1 MKAITSFSSAR
12 AFILLVVSLSSICLP
27 HLSFASSSHLK
38 SSSSR
43 SKNLR
48 IQRPSSHKLPQSQSQ
63 PQMQSSPVDRIRKS
77 RLSDT
82 SDARFSSRRVNAVI
96 STTSTSEDANNVDH
110 WEKIGVDINGTEAGS
125 QFGDSVAISKNGDVV
140 AVGGRFHG
148 SGTSANSG
156 TVRIF
161 RRSSHGNE
169 NSSRNDN
176 KWSTVGNPIDGDE
189 TRDYSG
195 KSISLSDDGSI
206 VAIGSPRHDAQG
218 KVRLYEY
225 SATND
230 RPKWERIKMS
240 ETSESSDNMPRI
252 GCFVTLS
259 GDGKTL
265 SFSGDKNDSNMKL
278 VRTIRKDANNSWM
291 EDTHNITI
299 PGNASSTS
307 SAEEDCP
314 RISLSTDGSLLV
326 VGDNG
331 NDNSNTLKKG
341 RVHVYERKELQG
353 AVGWQPIDQT
363 IEGEKGEMLG
373 TSVSLSGDGL
383 TLAAGGKDIVQI
395 YRLAADDNMWKIFST
410 ITYATTSL
418 GSKENHSEE
427 NQKSNGTFGRSVSL
441 SGDGTRIAV
450 GDPKKVGMGA
460 GAVHTFQ
467 LSEDGWSQLGSPIH
481 GRTINGRFGFSVAL
495 SHDGESLIAGG
506 PHRHRL
512 QGTGYASVYDLYIE
526 PSTSPSI
533 MATINPSSSPGAS
546 LSSRPSQNAT
556 TGPSPA
562 PSKDIGNLVIKP
574 PLPPTSP
581 PNESNK
587 TVTVVVKAS
596 AGTIGG
602 LTLSLFL
609 LFVFNK
615 RRRRQRN
622 AHEYSPTKSR
632 DLDLTSFPVTLP
644 DSSSVVDTYKSSQ
657 SKTFDTFLS
666 HNWGK
671 DSHGRDNHERV
682 MALSKALEQREISSW
697 IDEEQMVGNIDDAI
711 AKGIENSKTAIIFI
725 TGDYIAKVAGDGIH
739 GSNDNCKKEFQ
750 HAMAHIRI
758 ANMIP
763 VVMEEDLPAKWKG
776 PVGLAL
782 GSSLYFTFKKDE
794 NLDACADIL
803 AGEIASRI
811 REESEEDAVAKE
823 GENQYSSGRNSSD
836 EDSDENDDNLADQ
849 GQHTDTD
856 PNAEEVDTNGSCRGS
871 MCRESNSLMEES
883 PLKAETSDTLVYRTN
898 TIEKPPKV
906 SFVRFE
912 F

>member
-1 MKAITSFSSAR
+1 
-12 AFILLVVSLSSICLP
+12 
-27 HLSFASSSHLK
+27 
-38 SSSSR
+38 
-43 SKNLR
+43 
-48 IQRPSSHKLPQSQSQ
+48 
-63 PQMQSSPVDRIRKS
+63 
-77 RLSDT
+77 
-82 SDARFSSRRVNAVI
+82 
-96 STTSTSEDANNVDH
+96 
-110 WEKIGVDINGTEAGS
+110 
-125 QFGDSVAISKNGDVV
+125 
-140 AVGGRFHG
+140 
-148 SGTSANSG
+148 
-156 TVRIF
+156 
-161 RRSSHGNE
+161 
-169 NSSRNDN
+169 
-176 KWSTVGNPIDGDE
+176 
-189 TRDYSG
+189 
-195 KSISLSDDGSI
+195 
-206 VAIGSPRHDAQG
+206 
-218 KVRLYEY
+218 
-225 SATND
+225 
-230 RPKWERIKMS
+230 
-240 ETSESSDNMPRI
+240 MPRI
-252 GCFVTLS
+252 GCYVTLS

-291 EDTHNITI
+291 EDTNNITI

-353 AVGWQPIDQT
+353 ANGWQPIDQT

-418 GSKENHSEE
+418 GPKENQE
-427 NQKSNGTFGRSVSL
+427 SNGTFGSSISL
-441 SGDGTRIAV
+441 SGDGARIVV
-450 GDPKKVGMGA
+450 GNPENLENGDEGA
-460 GAVHTFQ
+460 GIVQVFQ
-467 LSEDGWSQLGSPIH
+467 LRIDGSWRQLGSPIH
-481 GRTINGRFGFSVAL
+481 GRTIGGRFGFSVAL
-495 SHDGESLIAGG
+495 SHDGESLISGG
-506 PHRHRL
+506 PHRHL
-512 QGTGYASVYDLYIE
+512 SQETGYASVYGDLYVT
-526 PSTSPSI
+526 PSESPSMLTTTSPSDHPSFRPRSDHPSFRPVQNPPTTGQTKI
-533 MATINPSSSPGAS
+533 PSPSPSYRPSYRPSKNPTTRQIDIPSSSQ
-546 LSSRPSQNAT
+546 SSHPTYRPSQNPT
-556 TGPSPA
+556 YLPSYRPSLNPITRQTKNPSP
-562 PSKDIGNLVIKP
+562 VP
-574 PLPPTSP
+574 PLA
-581 PNESNK
+581 PNEPDNIVPK
-587 TVTVVVKAS
+587 AIGGTV
-596 AGTIGG
+596 GG

-609 LFVFNK
+609 LFAFNK

-644 DSSSVVDTYKSSQ
+644 DSSSVVDTYKRSQ
-657 SKTFDTFLS
+657 SKTFDTFFS

-682 MALSKALEQREISSW
+682 KALSKALEQREISSW
-697 IDEEQMVGNIDDAI
+697 IDEEQMIGNIDDAI

-725 TGDYIAKVAGDGIH
+725 TGDYIAKVAGDGVH
-739 GSNDNCKKEFQ
+739 CLNDICKKEFQ

-763 VVMEEDLPAKWKG
+763 VVMEEDLPAEWKG

-782 GSSLYFTFKKDE
+782 GSSLYYTFKKDE
-794 NLDACADIL
+794 DLDECADTL
-803 AGEIASRI
+803 AVEIASR
-811 REESEEDAVAKE
+811 REDSEEETAAKE
-823 GENQYSSGRNSSD
+823 VENQYSSGSNSSD
-836 EDSDENDDNLADQ
+836 KDSDENDDNPANQ